1 MHFLIL
7 SILCSV
13 SVGIIFKVAR
23 KQDIHLSQVIA
34 WNYVFAIILCYL
46 FFDPDI
52 SSLTGE
58 SPWEVYVPMM
68 VLLPSIFL
76 MLAASIKHMG
86 IVKTDAAQ
94 RLSLFI
100 PILAVW
106 FLFKETLNIY
116 KIIGLGVGFPAILM
130 ILYKTP
136 DKKENKWIYPAIV
149 LFGFGI
155 IDILFK
161 HIALFKEVLYTT
173 SLFVVFC
180 GAFILM
186 ILVVIFDIIVKRYQL
201 RMINLAFGALV
212 GIFNFGNIL
221 FYLQA
226 HKAFADNPSTVFA
239 AMNMGVIV
247 VGSLVGIFLF
257 KEKLSKLNYL
267 GIFLALI
274 AIIFITLSQIYSDY
288 PIKGH

>member
-7 SILCSV
+7 SIICSV
-13 SVGIIFKVAR
+13 SVGIIFKIAR
-23 KQDIHLSQVIA
+23 KQDIHLSQIIA

-46 FFDPDI
+46 FFSPDI
-52 SSLTGE
+52 SSLTSE
-58 SPWEVYVPMM
+58 APWEIYIPMM

-76 MLAASIKHMG
+76 LLAASIKHMG

-116 KIIGLGVGFPAILM
+116 KLIGLAVGFPAILM

-161 HIALFKEVLYTT
+161 HIALFKEVQYTT
-173 SLFVVFC
+173 SLFVIFC
-180 GAFILM
+180 GALTLM
-186 ILVVIFDIIVKRYQL
+186 ILVVLFDVIIRRYRL

-247 VGSLVGIFLF
+247 VGSLVGIFFF
-257 KEKLSKLNYL
+257 KEKLSKINYI

-274 AIIFITLSQIYSDY
+274 AIILITLSQIYSDY
-288 PIKGH
+288 PLKGH